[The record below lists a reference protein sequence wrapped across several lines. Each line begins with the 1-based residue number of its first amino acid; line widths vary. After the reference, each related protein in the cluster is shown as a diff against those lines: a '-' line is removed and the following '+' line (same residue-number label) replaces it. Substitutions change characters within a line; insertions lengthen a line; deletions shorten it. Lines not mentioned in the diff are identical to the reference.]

1 MKKQLILLAL
11 CGFASSASAAIIQF
25 DLIGTGGAGLL
36 TTNEPSVTGTGT
48 GGEIGSGIFLDDAT
62 GSLTVNM
69 GWGSD
74 NGFSDLTGSAS
85 NAHIHGPTANPNGNN
100 GVADWTQTGGVVA
113 GLTRSPNLTTGGQIV
128 QTVTLSAPQQAD
140 LLAGKYYINVH
151 TAANGGGE
159 VRGFLTPVPEP
170 TAGLLGMGTLG
181 LLALRRRRA

>member
-25 DLIGTGGAGLL
+25 DLIGTGGSGLL
-36 TTNEPSVTGTGT
+36 TTSEPSVIGTGT

-62 GSLTVNM
+62 GSLTVNV

-74 NGFSDLTGSAS
+74 NGFSDLTGSAT
-85 NAHIHGPTANPNGNN
+85 NAHIHGATANPNGNN
-100 GVADWTQTGGVVA
+100 GVADWTQTAGVIA

-128 QTVTLSAPQQAD
+128 QTVALTAPQQAD
-140 LLAGKYYINVH
+140 LLAGKYYINIH
-151 TAANGGGE
+151 TTANGGGE
-159 VRGFLTPVPEP
+159 IRGFLTPVPEP
-170 TAGLLGMGTLG
+170 TTGLLGMATLG